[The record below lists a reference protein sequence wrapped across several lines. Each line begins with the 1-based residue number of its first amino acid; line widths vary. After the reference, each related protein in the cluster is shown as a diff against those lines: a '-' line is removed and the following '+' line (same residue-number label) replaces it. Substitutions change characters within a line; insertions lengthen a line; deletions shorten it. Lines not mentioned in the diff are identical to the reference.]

1 MGCVHVVKGVY
12 KSWGCV
18 QVLGMCTSH
27 GGVNKS
33 WRVCTSREGGVQVV
47 GCVQVVKGV
56 YKSWGVY
63 MS

>member
-1 MGCVHVVKGVY
+1 MGVCTSHGDVY

-18 QVLGMCTSH
+18 QVMG
-27 GGVNKS
+27 
-33 WRVCTSREGGVQVV
+33 VCTSREGGVQVV